1 MMWDDKMS
9 IVRIVEYPSIQYCL
23 SVSQDCIYVQ
33 WRHVALSTWYKKVF
47 WTPQPRFTVPVR
59 ACMCS
64 SPHPSIPCHIRV
76 WFKETMAAWLGTS
89 FTGGQDDAA
98 SCSSLAHVKWDD
110 QVSWKSQQK
119 LMLPVS
125 FHHSGWK
132 IIHEL
137 MCDEVMYGKNMQGVR
152 HLWECYLSEIC
163 MLSSGD
169 NSLEC
174 LNILAMIHSPC
185 SCSMHLLVDP
195 PLAPALPFPVYVL
208 GHIYSVVGSNL
219 RLTARNLIQI
229 RCSRPVS
236 MDIVGRLCRF
246 YGAGQVLRQGW
257 RARRYKL
264 VGWGNQ
270 SSRDLASPGRLSAA
284 YSSRRL
290 TSDKLSPW
298 TKDLFKTVF
307 PSKCLSPWRQEAQTR
322 DEFFWLPRSIR
333 QRLCEEVQYLNFLP

>member
-1 MMWDDKMS
+1 
-9 IVRIVEYPSIQYCL
+9 
-23 SVSQDCIYVQ
+23 
-33 WRHVALSTWYKKVF
+33 
-47 WTPQPRFTVPVR
+47 
-59 ACMCS
+59 
-64 SPHPSIPCHIRV
+64 
-76 WFKETMAAWLGTS
+76 
-89 FTGGQDDAA
+89 
-98 SCSSLAHVKWDD
+98 
-110 QVSWKSQQK
+110 
-119 LMLPVS
+119 
-125 FHHSGWK
+125 
-132 IIHEL
+132 

-185 SCSMHLLVDP
+185 SCSMHVLVD
-195 PLAPALPFPVYVL
+195 APFPVYVP
-208 GHIYSVVGSNL
+208 GHIYSVVGRNL

-246 YGAGQVLRQGW
+246 YGAGQVLRQEW

-264 VGWGNQ
+264 AGWGNQ

-290 TSDKLSPW
+290 TSDKLSPQR
-298 TKDLFKTVF
+298 KYFFGAIFLQRV
-307 PSKCLSPWRQEAQTR
+307 CLHGGKGPRQEMNSVDSKEISDR
-322 DEFFWLPRSIR
+322 GFVE
-333 QRLCEEVQYLNFLP
+333 RLCNI